1 MLARTLC
8 YALQGI
14 DGCPVTVETDVS
26 YGVYAFAM
34 VGLPDAAVRE
44 SHDRVNSALR
54 NSGYAVPEGKITIN
68 LSPGDLKKEGAAFDL
83 PIAVSLIAASR
94 QAPLSDLM
102 QVLTLGELAL
112 DGSLVPVRGV
122 LSMVIAA
129 REQGITQVVL
139 PEGNAKEVQAVEGMM
154 VFPARNL
161 RQVVEHLSGKAV
173 LEAQHQH
180 SYSECLTGRKEEYDL
195 SQVRGQAGAR
205 RALEIAAAG
214 AHNLLMIGVPGSG
227 KTMLARCLPGIL
239 PDMSVEEA
247 FEVTRIHSVAG
258 MLAPGEGLITQR
270 PFRTPHHSASMAAL
284 IGGGIDARPGEISL
298 AHNGVLFL
306 DELPEYPRTVLESL
320 RQPLEDGFVNVSRA
334 KAHSRYDC
342 RTMLVAGMNPCP
354 CGYYGSRTRP
364 CRCTEHD
371 IRRYLDRI
379 SGPMLDRI
387 DLQIE
392 VDAVPVSEIQQST
405 PSESSS
411 SVRERVQK
419 AREMQRER
427 LKDTCFYANAQMGSR
442 EINEFCKLDNAG
454 KKLLEAAVE
463 KMHLSMRGYNRVL
476 KVART
481 IADLA
486 GKEEIGVGAIA
497 EAIQYRTLDQKYWSK

>member
-161 RQVVEHLSGKAV
+161 KQVVEHLSGKAL

-180 SYSECLTGRKEEYDL
+180 SYTECLTGRKEEYDL

-258 MLAPGEGLITQR
+258 MLAPGAGLITQR

-392 VDAVPVSEIQQST
+392 VDAVPVSEIQQSK
-405 PSESSS
+405 PSESSQ

-419 AREMQRER
+419 AREIQRER
-427 LKDTCFYANAQMGSR
+427 LKNTRFYANAQMGSR
-442 EINEFCKLDNAG
+442 EISEFCRLDAAG

-463 KMHLSMRGYNRVL
+463 KMRLSMRGYNRVL

-486 GKEEIGVGAIA
+486 GEEEIGVSAIA